1 MTEETKVI
9 NTETEASDSLPA
21 DVETV
26 VHNSPNTK
34 AAEKKLKEMSRKAK
48 ERGKPKTATKRREGV
63 IKLNQSWLLAGLG
76 ISAILAIGYLIYK
89 SRGDISE
96 RQQDFVLS
104 SANEATRPPPEGFAL
119 RTSSEL
125 QPYHFPPPEKKEET
139 ERSSEKPNTFDLN
152 SF

>member
-48 ERGKPKTATKRREGV
+48 ERGKPQTATKRSEGV
-63 IKLNQSWLLAGLG
+63 IKLNQSWLLGGLG
-76 ISAILAIGYLIYK
+76 LSAIIMIGYFMYK
-89 SRGDISE
+89 SRGGV
-96 RQQDFVLS
+96 QD
-104 SANEATRPPPEGFAL
+104 PPPE
-119 RTSSEL
+119 L
-125 QPYHFPPPEKKEET
+125 QPFHHPPPKEKEEL
-139 ERSSEKPNTFDLN
+139 RSEKPNTFDLN